1 MFANGG
7 PGVGVGDGT
16 GVGFTGTGGT
26 SELGGFVDAGDAAGL
41 GLVDGATDG
50 AADAAADCASVR
62 GGEANT
68 AIRLTR
74 KRAKYF
80 IIVELLQ

>member
-1 MFANGG
+1 M
-7 PGVGVGDGT
+7 GDAA
-16 GVGFTGTGGT
+16 GVGFAGAGGT
-26 SELGGFVDAGDAAGL
+26 SELGGLTDAGDATGL

-50 AADAAADCASVR
+50 AADGATDCASVR